1 MKIFKT
7 AVKNAKTHDII
18 YSLCM
23 AVPAAIK
30 QVKQFNLVDT
40 IGLTGND
47 LQRDAE
53 LTGNWIRKNV
63 TYKIDTFQ
71 NQNIQ
76 LPSALLKSGTGDC
89 KSISLLYLAIMEA
102 AGYNGGFRFAG
113 YRGNNFTHV
122 YNFFANKNNIVT
134 FDACIKNLKEI
145 TTFTKI
151 KDMRVNYLAGT
162 PMMIDETGIER
173 LPTAEELM
181 QDDRIA
187 GIDGIGRRRIKLP
200 KIKIPPFV
208 NKVIPKGPGLPPI
221 LKPIATVGLAP
232 ARGPFLL
239 LTNLN
244 VRGIAKRL
252 QKFKDRNLQGYTE
265 FWTKLGGD
273 INKLNEAVEKGKN
286 KKAIFG
292 ERRIGEANFNDDE
305 IVVGDYIGEPVTLAA
320 VTAAVSAASGI
331 IAQLNKLLGKN
342 NIPEEPGEPPMDEGI
357 DPNEPLAPGAEPG
370 EPVIPNDPASE
381 GAGNYIKK
389 GIDFLTGNA
398 SKPPKI
404 KPRTTGPGGLITQ
417 SNTDTTAASAGT
429 SFRPSPLLIG
439 GGIAAIAAI
448 YFLTKKRKK

>member
-1 MKIFKT
+1 MNIFKT
-7 AVKNAKTHDII
+7 AVKDAKTHDII

-40 IGLTGND
+40 IGLSGND
-47 LQRDAE
+47 LKRDAE
-53 LTGNWIRKNV
+53 LTGNWIRKNT
-63 TYKIDTFQ
+63 TYKIDTFK

-76 LPSALLKSGTGDC
+76 LPSAILKQKDPKIDC

-122 YNFFANKNNIVT
+122 YNFFVNKNNITT

-173 LPTAEELM
+173 TPTAAELM

-187 GIDGIGRRRIKLP
+187 GIDGIGRLKIKLP
-200 KIKIPPFV
+200 KIKIPPFI
-208 NKVIPKGPGLPPI
+208 NKVLPKGGGF
-221 LKPIATVGLAP
+221 KPLATVGLAP

-273 INKLNEAVEKGKN
+273 IDKLNAAVEKGKT

-292 ERRIGEANFNDDE
+292 ERKIGSIEDAEEIVIGE
-305 IVVGDYIGEPVTLAA
+305 YIGEPVTLAT

-342 NIPEEPGEPPMDEGI
+342 NIAEEPGEPPMDEGI
-357 DPNEPLAPGAEPG
+357 DPDQPLAPGAEPG

-381 GAGNYIKK
+381 GAGDYIKK

-404 KPRTTGPGGLITQ
+404 KPRTTGPGKGTITQ
-417 SNTDTTAASAGT
+417 TNTSSTESSAGT
-429 SFRPSPLLIG
+429 SFSPSPLLIS

>member
-1 MKIFKT
+1 MQIFKT

-18 YSLCM
+18 YHLCM

-30 QVKQFNLVDT
+30 QVKKFNLVDT
-40 IGLTGND
+40 IGLSGSD
-47 LQRDAE
+47 LQRDAD
-53 LTGNWIRKNV
+53 LTGQWIRKNV
-63 TYKIDTFQ
+63 SYKIDTFQ

-76 LPSALLKSGTGDC
+76 LPSALLKSKVGDC
-89 KSISLLYLAIMEA
+89 KSISLLYLAIMES

-122 YNFFANKNNIVT
+122 YNFFVNNNNIVT

-162 PMMIDETGIER
+162 PMLIDETGIER
-173 LPTAEELM
+173 LPSAAELM

-187 GIDGIGRRRIKLP
+187 GIDGIGRLRIKLP
-200 KIKIPPFV
+200 KIKIPPII
-208 NKVIPKGPGLPPI
+208 NKIIPKSGGL
-221 LKPIATVGLAP
+221 LKPIKTVAMAP

-239 LTNLN
+239 LVNMN
-244 VRGIAKRL
+244 VRGLAKRL
-252 QKFKDRNLQGYTE
+252 QKFKDKNLQGYVE

-273 INKLNEAVEKGKN
+273 IDKLNAAVDKGKN
-286 KKAIFG
+286 KKSIFG

-305 IVVGDYIGEPVTLAA
+305 IVVGEYIGEPVTLAT

-331 IAQLNKLLGKN
+331 IVALNKLLGKN
-342 NIPEEPGEPPMDEGI
+342 NVPEEPGDEPLDTGI
-357 DPNEPLAPGAEPG
+357 DPNTPLSPEADPN

-381 GAGNYIKK
+381 GAGKYIAK
-389 GIDFLTGNA
+389 GIDFLKGLT
-398 SKPPKI
+398 STPPKI
-404 KPRTTGPGGLITQ
+404 KPRTKAPGGTITA
-417 SNTDTTAASAGT
+417 SNTTSTATSTGT
-429 SFRPSPLLIG
+429 SFSPSPLLIG

>member
-1 MKIFKT
+1 MQIFKT

-40 IGLTGND
+40 IGLSGND
-47 LQRDAE
+47 VIRDAE
-53 LTGNWIRKNV
+53 LTGQWIRKNV
-63 TYKIDTFQ
+63 TYKIDTFK

-173 LPTAEELM
+173 LPSAEELM

-187 GIDGIGRRRIKLP
+187 GIDGIGRLKLKVP

-208 NKVIPKGPGLPPI
+208 NKLIPKGPGLPPI

-252 QKFKDRNLQGYTE
+252 QTLKDKNLQVYTE

-305 IVVGDYIGEPVTLAA
+305 IVVGEYIGEPVTLAA
-320 VTAAVSAASGI
+320 ITAAISAASGI
-331 IAQLNKLLGKN
+331 IAQLMKLLKKN
-342 NIPEEPGEPPMDEGI
+342 NVAEEPGEPPLDEGI
-357 DPNEPLAPGAEPG
+357 DPNTPLAPGAEPG

-381 GAGNYIKK
+381 GAGKYIQK
-389 GIDFLTGNA
+389 GIDFLKGTT
-398 SKPPKI
+398 STPPKI
-404 KPRTTGPGGLITQ
+404 KPRTTRPSGTITP
-417 SNTDTTAASAGT
+417 SNTTSTAASTGT
-429 SFRPSPLLIG
+429 SFSPSPLLIG

>member
-1 MKIFKT
+1 MNIFKT

-18 YSLCM
+18 YNLCM

-30 QVKQFNLVDT
+30 QVKKFNLVDT
-40 IGLTGND
+40 IGLTGSD
-47 LQRDAE
+47 LQRDAD
-53 LTGNWIRKNV
+53 LTGQWIRKNV

-76 LPSALLKSGTGDC
+76 LPSALLKSKLGDC

-122 YNFFANKNNIVT
+122 YNFFVNNNNIVT

-162 PMMIDETGIER
+162 PMLIDETGIER
-173 LPTAEELM
+173 LPSAEELM
-181 QDDRIA
+181 QDDRIS
-187 GIDGIGRRRIKLP
+187 GIDGIGRLKLKLP
-200 KIKIPPFV
+200 KIKIPPIV
-208 NKVIPKGPGLPPI
+208 NKVLKGGGI
-221 LKPIATVGLAP
+221 KAIKTVALAP

-239 LTNLN
+239 LVNMN
-244 VRGIAKRL
+244 VRGLAKRL
-252 QKFKDRNLQGYTE
+252 QKLKDKNLQQYVE
-265 FWTKLGGD
+265 FWTKIGGD
-273 INKLNEAVEKGKN
+273 IDKLNAAVEKGKN
-286 KKAIFG
+286 KKAILG
-292 ERRIGEANFNDDE
+292 ERKIGDAGFNDDE
-305 IVVGDYIGEPVTLAA
+305 IVVGEYIGEPVTLAT

-331 IAQLNKLLGKN
+331 IVALNKLLGKN
-342 NIPEEPGEPPMDEGI
+342 NVPEEPGDEPLDEGI
-357 DPNEPLAPGAEPG
+357 DPNTPLAPGAEPG

-381 GAGNYIKK
+381 GAGKYIEK
-389 GIDFLTGNA
+389 GIDFLKGLT
-398 SKPPKI
+398 STPPKI
-404 KPRTTGPGGLITQ
+404 KPRTKAPGGTITP
-417 SNTDTTAASAGT
+417 SNTTSTATSAGT
-429 SFRPSPLLIG
+429 SFSPSPLLIG

>member
-1 MKIFKT
+1 MNIFKT

-40 IGLTGND
+40 IGLSGND
-47 LQRDAE
+47 LKRDAE
-53 LTGNWIRKNV
+53 LTGNWIRKNT
-63 TYKIDTFQ
+63 TYKIDTFK

-76 LPSALLKSGTGDC
+76 LPSAILKQKDPKIDC

-122 YNFFANKNNIVT
+122 YNFFVLNNNIVT

-162 PMMIDETGIER
+162 PMLIDETGIER
-173 LPTAEELM
+173 LPSAEELM

-187 GIDGIGRRRIKLP
+187 GIDGIGRLKLKLP
-200 KIKIPPFV
+200 KIKIPPIV
-208 NKVIPKGPGLPPI
+208 NKVLKGGGI
-221 LKPIATVGLAP
+221 KAIKTVAMAP

-239 LTNLN
+239 LVNMN
-244 VRGIAKRL
+244 VRGLAKRL
-252 QKFKDRNLQGYTE
+252 QKLKDKNLQQYVE

-273 INKLNEAVEKGKN
+273 IDKLNAAVEKGKN
-286 KKAIFG
+286 KKAILG
-292 ERRIGEANFNDDE
+292 ERKIGDADFNDDE
-305 IVVGDYIGEPVTLAA
+305 IVIGEYIGEPVTIAT

-331 IAQLNKLLGKN
+331 IVALNKLLGKN
-342 NIPEEPGEPPMDEGI
+342 NVPEEPGDEPLDTGL
-357 DPNEPLAPGAEPG
+357 DPNTPLAPGAELG
-370 EPVIPNDPASE
+370 DETIPNDPASE
-381 GAGNYIKK
+381 GAGKYIAK
-389 GIDFLTGNA
+389 GIDFLKGLT
-398 SKPPKI
+398 STPPKI
-404 KPRTTGPGGLITQ
+404 KPRTTNPSGTITP
-417 SNTDTTAASAGT
+417 SNTSTTAASTGT
-429 SFRPSPLLIG
+429 SFSPSPLLIG
-439 GGIAAIAAI
+439 GSIAAIAAI